1 MPITVKLSS
10 SLRRYVSG
18 YDPHQGL
25 NLEYTPDQ
33 TVEELMQ
40 QLGIPREM
48 VKIIMVNGLS
58 TPLERTLE
66 DGDRLG
72 LFPAVGGG

>member
-10 SLRRYVSG
+10 SLRPFVNG

-25 NLEYTPDQ
+25 NLELKPGQ
-33 TVEELMQ
+33 TIAQLIQ
-40 QLGIPREM
+40 QLGLPKEK
-48 VKIIMVNGLS
+48 VKIIMVNGIS
-58 TPLERTLE
+58 APLEKTLQ